1 MDCQDVA
8 RILELPGQSR
18 ISSDKI
24 VIKTGQL
31 YPQPKEL
38 YHGNR
43 EYKRHL
49 KLSMKIDH
57 ASKFRLSNQHLLEK
71 RSTQMLYRI
80 REGNGRAIYLVG
92 VEDNGRTDMGLTRV
106 EFEESLRTMFKILIQ
121 QCINLDKL
129 IIYTW
134 LTGESQRYIFICRVS
149 KHLEE
154 ISITCP
160 FI

>member
-8 RILELPGQSR
+8 RILESSGQSG

-31 YPQPKEL
+31 YRQPKEL
-38 YHGNR
+38 YYGNR
-43 EYKRHL
+43 EYKRNL
-49 KLSMKIDH
+49 KLSIPLTQ
-57 ASKFRLSNQHLLEK
+57 ASKFRVSSEHLLEK

-92 VEDNGRTDMGLTRV
+92 VEDNGRTDMGLTRI
-106 EFEESLRTMFKILIQ
+106 EFEESLLTMFKILLRQ
-121 QCINLDKL
+121 SINLDKL

-134 LTGESQRYIFICRVS
+134 LTGESQRYIFICRLS
-149 KHLEE
+149 KD
-154 ISITCP
+154 IPDINCNCP